1 MDLVEISAKRGDAV
15 VAEDFAERD
24 WDDCDRVTMVLG
36 AGDRVLVKSGDLRG
50 FLLLDP
56 GLLV

>member
-1 MDLVEISAKRGDAV
+1 MISGKRGEAE
-15 VAEDFAERD
+15 VAEDFVEKE
-24 WDDCDRVTMVLG
+24 WNDCDRVTMVLG